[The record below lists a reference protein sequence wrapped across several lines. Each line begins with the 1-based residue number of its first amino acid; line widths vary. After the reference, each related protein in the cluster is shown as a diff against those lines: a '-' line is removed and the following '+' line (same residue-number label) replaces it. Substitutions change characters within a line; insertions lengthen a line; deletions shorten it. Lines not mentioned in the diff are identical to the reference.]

1 MEVTLTVNGET
12 KFTETVGADGAVTY
26 EAFRFNAATDAED
39 GVVTIAES
47 GGYELWID
55 GVQVDG
61 VFTAATGQKLPDSF
75 AGKTFYD
82 ASVVAD
88 NALVIETAPTA
99 ISVTTA
105 VTDGKVTNTIDL
117 SSLTAADGKLEL
129 ISKEAFEANYAEVT
143 FAADAEIAS
152 FDALLV
158 ASEENDTAV
167 TTTDAADIFY
177 VKKGATIFVT
187 TSEIDG
193 SATAPT
199 VDTDYMT
206 AQVGEKTETIKAD
219 KWNTETNTACTAEFE
234 YTVTADVTIDM
245 VIEAAGA

>member
-1 MEVTLTVNGET
+1 M
-12 KFTETVGADGAVTY
+12 
-26 EAFRFNAATDAED
+26 
-39 GVVTIAES
+39 TIAETS
-47 GGYELWID
+47 GYELWID
-55 GVQVDG
+55 GVQVPG

-129 ISKEAFEANYAEVT
+129 ISKEAFEADYAEVT
-143 FAADAEIAS
+143 FTEDAKIAS
-152 FDALLV
+152 FETVLG
-158 ASEENDTAV
+158 ASEEEDGTAV

-199 VDTDYMT
+199 KENSYMT
-206 AQVGEKTETIKAD
+206 VTVGETTD
-219 KWNTETNTACTAEFE
+219 KVYSEWDTATPAKCTAEFE

-245 VIEAAGA
+245 VIEASGV

>member
-1 MEVTLTVNGET
+1 MTVNGRT
-12 KFTETVGADGAVTY
+12 VASDTVGDDGAVAY
-26 EAFRFNAATDAED
+26 PAFQFNAATDANAE
-39 GVVTIAES
+39 GVVTIAETS
-47 GGYELWID
+47 GYELWID

-129 ISKEAFEANYAEVT
+129 ISKEAFEADYAKVT
-143 FAADAEIAS
+143 FAKDAEIAI
-152 FDALLV
+152 FDTVLGGDEKMGTTVETTSA
-158 ASEENDTAV
+158 DT
-167 TTTDAADIFY
+167 FY

-199 VDTDYMT
+199 DENSYMT
-206 AQVGEKTETIKAD
+206 VTVGETTEKVYS
-219 KWNTETNTACTAEFE
+219 KWNTATPDECTAEFE
-234 YTVTADVTIDM
+234 YSVTADVTINM
-245 VIEAAGA
+245 VIVAAGA